1 MEQPFHKF
9 SELFAQ
15 LGLDSNPE
23 AIDQFI
29 RTHSPLSADTKLEE
43 APFWSKAQAEFL
55 RQSLSADGDWSEI
68 VDELNTEL
76 HS

>member
-15 LGLDSNPE
+15 LGLDNSAE

-29 RTHSPLSADTKLEE
+29 RTHGPLSADTKLED
-43 APFWSKAQAEFL
+43 APFWSKAQADFL
-55 RQSLSADGDWSEI
+55 RQSLSADSDWSEI

-76 HS
+76 HL